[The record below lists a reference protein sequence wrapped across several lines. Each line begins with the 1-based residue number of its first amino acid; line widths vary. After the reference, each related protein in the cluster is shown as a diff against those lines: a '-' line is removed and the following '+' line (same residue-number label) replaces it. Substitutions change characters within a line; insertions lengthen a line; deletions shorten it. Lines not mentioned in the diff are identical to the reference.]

1 VKWYKFAAA
10 EYQIKTIHLSDAEDL
25 AYRRLL
31 DMAYLSEK
39 PIPLDTNLVSRR
51 IRLDQDIVEQVLAE
65 FFERTESGFRN
76 RRVEEEVQAY
86 QAIIERNLKGTKAAA
101 EKAAERAAQGM
112 KRKSPRTKNE
122 PTSNHSHDLDGSHE
136 GILEGSSEG
145 TANHEGFQNKNKNIS
160 PLPPSGG
167 FDRFWSTWPT
177 SPRKV
182 GKAACFKIWVKNG
195 MDENTDRIVSHVSRL
210 KGTTQW
216 LTGFEPAPQTYLN
229 QKRWLAD
236 DVASTALPFGRKVL

>member
-1 VKWYKFAAA
+1 MKWYKFAAA

-39 PIPLDTNLVSRR
+39 PIPLDTNLVARR
-51 IRLDQDIVEQVLAE
+51 VRIDQDIVEQVLSE
-65 FFERTESGFRN
+65 FFEKTAEGYRN
-76 RRVEEEVQAY
+76 RRVEEEVLAY
-86 QAIIERNLKGTKAAA
+86 QTIIERNLKGAKAAA
-101 EKAAERAAQGM
+101 QKAAERAAQGV
-112 KRKSPRTKNE
+112 KRRSPRTLTE
-122 PTSNHSHDLDGSHE
+122 PTSDHE
-136 GILEGSSEG
+136 GNHQGSSEN
-145 TANHEGFQNKNKNIS
+145 TIANLEGNQNKNKNIS

-182 GKAACFKIWVKNG
+182 GKAACFKTWLKHG
-195 MDENTDRIVSHVSRL
+195 MDEHCDRIVSHVSRL

-229 QKRWLAD
+229 QKRWLD
-236 DVASTALPFGRKVL
+236 DEVATTALPFGRKVL

>member
-1 VKWYKFAAA
+1 MKWYKFAAA

-39 PIPLDTNLVSRR
+39 PIPLDTNLVARR
-51 IRLDQDIVEQVLAE
+51 VRIDQDIVEQVLSE
-65 FFERTESGFRN
+65 FFEKTAQGYRN
-76 RRVEEEVQAY
+76 RRVEEEVLAY
-86 QAIIERNLKGTKAAA
+86 QTIIERNLKGAKAAA
-101 EKAAERAAQGM
+101 QKAAERAAQGV
-112 KRKSPRTKNE
+112 KRRSPRTLTE
-122 PTSNHSHDLDGSHE
+122 PTSDHE
-136 GILEGSSEG
+136 GNLEGSSEN
-145 TANHEGFQNKNKNIS
+145 TITNLEGNQNKNKNIS

-167 FDRFWSTWPT
+167 FDRFWSIWPS

-182 GKAACFKIWVKNG
+182 GKAACFKTWLKHG
-195 MDENTDRIVSHVSRL
+195 MDEHCDRIVSHVSRL

-229 QKRWLAD
+229 QKRWLD
-236 DVASTALPFGRKVL
+236 DEVATTALPFGRKVL

>member
-51 IRLDQDIVEQVLAE
+51 IRLDQDIVEQVLSE
-65 FFERTESGFRN
+65 FFEKTESGYRN

-86 QAIIERNLKGTKAAA
+86 QTIIERNLKGAKAAA
-101 EKAAERAAQGM
+101 QKAAERAAQGV
-112 KRKSPRTKNE
+112 KRRSPRTLTE
-122 PTSNHSHDLDGSHE
+122 PTSDHE
-136 GILEGSSEG
+136 GNLEGSSEN
-145 TANHEGFQNKNKNIS
+145 TIANLEGNQNKNKNIS

-167 FDRFWSTWPT
+167 FDRFWSIWPS

-182 GKAACFKIWVKNG
+182 GKAACFKTWLKNG
-195 MDENTDRIVSHVSRL
+195 MDEHCDRIVSHVSRL

-229 QKRWLAD
+229 QKRWLD
-236 DVASTALPFGRKVL
+236 DEVASTALPFGRKVL

>member
-51 IRLDQDIVEQVLAE
+51 IRLDQDIVEQVLSE
-65 FFERTESGFRN
+65 FFEKTAEGYRN
-76 RRVEEEVQAY
+76 RRVEEEVLAY
-86 QAIIERNLKGTKAAA
+86 QTIIERNLKGAKAAA
-101 EKAAERAAQGM
+101 QKAAERAAQGV
-112 KRKSPRTKNE
+112 KRRSPRTLTE
-122 PTSNHSHDLDGSHE
+122 PTSDHE
-136 GILEGSSEG
+136 GNLEGSSEN
-145 TANHEGFQNKNKNIS
+145 TIANLEGNQNKNKNIS

-167 FDRFWSTWPT
+167 FDRFWSTWPS

-195 MDENTDRIVSHVSRL
+195 MDENVDRIVSHVSRL

-229 QKRWLAD
+229 QKRWLD
-236 DVASTALPFGRKVL
+236 DEVASTALPFGRKVL

>member
-10 EYQIKTIHLSDAEDL
+10 EYQIKTIHLTDAEDL

-51 IRLDQDIVEQVLAE
+51 VRIDQDIVEQVLSE
-65 FFERTESGFRN
+65 FFEKTAEGYRN
-76 RRVEEEVQAY
+76 RRVEEEVLAY
-86 QAIIERNLKGTKAAA
+86 QTIIERNLKGAKAAA
-101 EKAAERAAQGM
+101 QKAAERAAQGV
-112 KRKSPRTKNE
+112 KRRSPRTLTE
-122 PTSNHSHDLDGSHE
+122 PTSDHE
-136 GILEGSSEG
+136 GNHQGSSENI
-145 TANHEGFQNKNKNIS
+145 TANLEGNQNKNKNIS

-167 FDRFWSTWPT
+167 FDRFWEVWPK

-182 GKAACFKIWVKNG
+182 GKAACIRTWITNG
-195 MDENTDRIVSHVSRL
+195 MDQHVDRIVSHVSRL

-216 LTGFEPAPQTYLN
+216 LSGFEPAPMTYLN
-229 QKRWLAD
+229 QRRWLDD
-236 DVASTALPFGRKVL
+236 DVATTALPFGRKVL

>member
-39 PIPLDTNLVSRR
+39 PIPLDTNLVARR
-51 IRLDQDIVEQVLAE
+51 VRIDQDIVEQVLSE
-65 FFERTESGFRN
+65 FFEKTESGYRN
-76 RRVEEEVQAY
+76 RRVEEEVLAY
-86 QAIIERNLKGTKAAA
+86 QTIIERNLKGTKAAA
-101 EKAAERAAQGM
+101 EKAAERAAQGV
-112 KRKSPRTKNE
+112 KRRSPRTLNE
-122 PTSNHSHDLDGSHE
+122 PTRDHDGN
-136 GILEGSSEG
+136 LEGSSESSV
-145 TANHEGFQNKNKNIS
+145 ANLEGFQNKNKNIS

-167 FDRFWSTWPT
+167 FDRFWSTWPS

-195 MDENTDRIVSHVSRL
+195 MDEHCDRIVSHVSRL

-229 QKRWLAD
+229 QKRWLD
-236 DVASTALPFGRKVL
+236 DEVATTALPFGRKVL

>member
-1 VKWYKFAAA
+1 MKWYKFAAA

-39 PIPLDTNLVSRR
+39 PIPLDTNLVARR
-51 IRLDQDIVEQVLAE
+51 VRIDQDIVEQVLSE
-65 FFERTESGFRN
+65 FFEKTESGYRN
-76 RRVEEEVQAY
+76 RRVEEEVLAY
-86 QAIIERNLKGTKAAA
+86 QTIIERNLKGTKAAA
-101 EKAAERAAQGM
+101 EKAAERAAQGV
-112 KRKSPRTKNE
+112 KRRSPRTLNE
-122 PTSNHSHDLDGSHE
+122 PTSNHDGN
-136 GILEGSSEG
+136 LEGSSESSV
-145 TANHEGFQNKNKNIS
+145 ANLEGIQNKNKNIS

-167 FDRFWSTWPT
+167 FDRFWSTWPS

-182 GKAACFKIWVKNG
+182 GKAVCFKTWVKHG
-195 MDENTDRIVSHVSRL
+195 MDEHCDRIVSHVSRL

-229 QKRWLAD
+229 QKRWLD
-236 DVASTALPFGRKVL
+236 DEVATTALPFGRKVL

>member
-51 IRLDQDIVEQVLAE
+51 IRLDQDIVEQVLSE
-65 FFERTESGFRN
+65 FFEKTAEGYRN

-86 QAIIERNLKGTKAAA
+86 QTIIERNLKGAKAAA
-101 EKAAERAAQGM
+101 QKAAERAAQGV
-112 KRKSPRTKNE
+112 KRRSPRTLTE
-122 PTSNHSHDLDGSHE
+122 PTSDHE
-136 GILEGSSEG
+136 GNHQGSSEN
-145 TANHEGFQNKNKNIS
+145 TIANLEGNQNKNKNIS

-167 FDRFWSTWPT
+167 FDRFWSTWPS

-182 GKAACFKIWVKNG
+182 GKAACFKTWIKHG
-195 MDENTDRIVSHVSRL
+195 MDEHCDRIVSHVSRL

-229 QKRWLAD
+229 QKRWLD
-236 DVASTALPFGRKVL
+236 DEVATTALPFGRKVL

>member
-10 EYQIKTIHLSDAEDL
+10 EYQIKTIHLTDAEDL

-51 IRLDQDIVEQVLAE
+51 VRIDQDIVEQVLSE
-65 FFERTESGFRN
+65 FFEKTAEGYRN
-76 RRVEEEVQAY
+76 RRVEEEVLAY
-86 QAIIERNLKGTKAAA
+86 QTIIERNLKGAKAAA
-101 EKAAERAAQGM
+101 QKAAERAAQGV
-112 KRKSPRTKNE
+112 KRRSPRTLTE
-122 PTSNHSHDLDGSHE
+122 PTSDHE
-136 GILEGSSEG
+136 GNHQGSSENT
-145 TANHEGFQNKNKNIS
+145 TANLEGNQNKNKNIS

-167 FDRFWSTWPT
+167 FDRFWEVWPK

-182 GKAACFKIWVKNG
+182 GKAACIRTWITNG
-195 MDENTDRIVSHVSRL
+195 MDQHVDRIVSHVSRL

-216 LTGFEPAPQTYLN
+216 LSGFEPAPMTYLN
-229 QKRWLAD
+229 QRRWLD
-236 DVASTALPFGRKVL
+236 DEVATTALPFGRKVL

>member
-10 EYQIKTIHLSDAEDL
+10 EYQIKTIHLTDAEDL

-51 IRLDQDIVEQVLAE
+51 VRIDQDIVEQVLSE
-65 FFERTESGFRN
+65 FFEKTAEGYRN
-76 RRVEEEVQAY
+76 RRVEEEVLAY
-86 QAIIERNLKGTKAAA
+86 QTIIERNLKGAKAAA
-101 EKAAERAAQGM
+101 QKAAERAAQGV
-112 KRKSPRTKNE
+112 KRRSPRTLTE
-122 PTSNHSHDLDGSHE
+122 PTSDHQGN
-136 GILEGSSEG
+136 LEGSSEN
-145 TANHEGFQNKNKNIS
+145 TIANLEGNQNKNKNIS

-167 FDRFWSTWPT
+167 FDRFWEVWPK

-182 GKAACFKIWVKNG
+182 GKAACIRTWITNG
-195 MDENTDRIVSHVSRL
+195 MDQHVERIVSHVSRL

-216 LTGFEPAPQTYLN
+216 LSGFEPAPMTYLN
-229 QKRWLAD
+229 QRRWLDD
-236 DVASTALPFGRKVL
+236 DVATTALPFGRKVL

>member
-51 IRLDQDIVEQVLAE
+51 IRLDQDIVEQVLSE
-65 FFERTESGFRN
+65 FFEKTESGYRN
-76 RRVEEEVQAY
+76 RRVEEEVLAY
-86 QAIIERNLKGTKAAA
+86 QTIIERNLKGTKAAA
-101 EKAAERAAQGM
+101 EKAAERAAQGV
-112 KRKSPRTKNE
+112 KRRSPRTLNE
-122 PTSNHSHDLDGSHE
+122 PTSNHDGN
-136 GILEGSSEG
+136 LEGSPESSVTNLEG
-145 TANHEGFQNKNKNIS
+145 IQNKNKNIS

-167 FDRFWSTWPT
+167 FDRFWSTWPS

-195 MDENTDRIVSHVSRL
+195 MDEHVDRIVSHVSRL
-210 KGTTQW
+210 KTSTQW
-216 LTGFEPAPQTYLN
+216 QTGFEPAPQTYLN
-229 QKRWLAD
+229 QKRWLD
-236 DVASTALPFGRKVL
+236 DEVASTALPFGRKVL

>member
-51 IRLDQDIVEQVLAE
+51 IRLDQDIVEQVLSE
-65 FFERTESGFRN
+65 FFEKTESGYRN

-86 QAIIERNLKGTKAAA
+86 QTIIERNLKGAKAAA
-101 EKAAERAAQGM
+101 QKAAERAAQGV
-112 KRKSPRTKNE
+112 KRRSPRTLTE
-122 PTSNHSHDLDGSHE
+122 PTSDHQGN
-136 GILEGSSEG
+136 LEGSSENT
-145 TANHEGFQNKNKNIS
+145 TANLQGNQNKNKNIS

-167 FDRFWSTWPT
+167 FDRFWEVWPK

-182 GKAACFKIWVKNG
+182 GKGACIRTWITNG
-195 MDENTDRIVSHVSRL
+195 MDEHVERIVSHVSRL

-216 LTGFEPAPQTYLN
+216 LSGFEPAPMTYLN
-229 QKRWLAD
+229 QRRWLDD

>member
-10 EYQIKTIHLSDAEDL
+10 EYQIKTIHLTDAEDL

-51 IRLDQDIVEQVLAE
+51 VRIDQDIVEQVLSE
-65 FFERTESGFRN
+65 FFEKTAEGYRN
-76 RRVEEEVQAY
+76 RRVEEEVLAY
-86 QAIIERNLKGTKAAA
+86 QTIIERNLKGAKAAA
-101 EKAAERAAQGM
+101 QKAAERAAQGV
-112 KRKSPRTKNE
+112 KRRSPRTLTE
-122 PTSNHSHDLDGSHE
+122 PTSDHE
-136 GILEGSSEG
+136 GNHQGSSENT
-145 TANHEGFQNKNKNIS
+145 TANLEGNQNKNKNIS

-167 FDRFWSTWPT
+167 FDRFWEVWPK

-182 GKAACFKIWVKNG
+182 GKAACIRTWITNG
-195 MDENTDRIVSHVSRL
+195 MDQHVDRIVSHVSRL

-216 LTGFEPAPQTYLN
+216 LSGFEPAPMTYLN
-229 QKRWLAD
+229 QRRWLDD
-236 DVASTALPFGRKVL
+236 DVATTALPFGRKVL

>member
-39 PIPLDTNLVSRR
+39 PIPLDTNLVARR
-51 IRLDQDIVEQVLAE
+51 IRIDQDIVEQVLSE
-65 FFERTESGFRN
+65 FFEKSAEGYRN
-76 RRVEEEVQAY
+76 RRVEEEVLAY
-86 QAIIERNLKGTKAAA
+86 QTIIERNLKGTKAAA
-101 EKAAERAAQGM
+101 EKAAERAAQGV
-112 KRKSPRTKNE
+112 KRRSPRTLNE
-122 PTSNHSHDLDGSHE
+122 PTRNHDGN
-136 GILEGSSEG
+136 LEGSSEN
-145 TANHEGFQNKNKNIS
+145 TIANLEGFQNKNKNIS

-167 FDRFWSTWPT
+167 FDRFWSTWPS

-182 GKAACFKIWVKNG
+182 GKAACFKTWVKNG
-195 MDENTDRIVSHVSRL
+195 MDEHVDRIVSHVSRL

-229 QKRWLAD
+229 QKRWLD
-236 DVASTALPFGRKVL
+236 DEVATTALPFGRKVL

>member
-51 IRLDQDIVEQVLAE
+51 IRLDQDIVEQVLSE
-65 FFERTESGFRN
+65 FFEKTAEGYRN
-76 RRVEEEVQAY
+76 RRVEEEVLAY
-86 QAIIERNLKGTKAAA
+86 QTIIERNLKGAKAAA
-101 EKAAERAAQGM
+101 QKAAERAAQGV
-112 KRKSPRTKNE
+112 KRRSPRTLTE
-122 PTSNHSHDLDGSHE
+122 PTSDHE
-136 GILEGSSEG
+136 GNHQGSSENT
-145 TANHEGFQNKNKNIS
+145 TANLEGNQNKNKNIS

-167 FDRFWSTWPT
+167 FDRFWSTWPS

-182 GKAACFKIWVKNG
+182 GKAACFKTWLKHG
-195 MDENTDRIVSHVSRL
+195 MDEHCDRIVSHVSRL

-229 QKRWLAD
+229 QKRWLD
-236 DVASTALPFGRKVL
+236 DEVASTALPFGRKVL

>member
-1 VKWYKFAAA
+1 MKWYKFAAA

-39 PIPLDTNLVSRR
+39 PIPLDTNLVARR
-51 IRLDQDIVEQVLAE
+51 VRIDQDIVEQVLSE
-65 FFERTESGFRN
+65 FFEKTESGYRN
-76 RRVEEEVQAY
+76 RRVEEEVLAY
-86 QAIIERNLKGTKAAA
+86 QTIIERNLKGTKAAA
-101 EKAAERAAQGM
+101 EKAAERAAQGV
-112 KRKSPRTKNE
+112 KRRSPRTLNE
-122 PTSNHSHDLDGSHE
+122 PIRNHDGN
-136 GILEGSSEG
+136 LEGSSESSV
-145 TANHEGFQNKNKNIS
+145 ANLEGFQNKNKNIS

-167 FDRFWSTWPT
+167 FDRFWSTWPS

-195 MDENTDRIVSHVSRL
+195 MDENVDRIVSHVSRL

-229 QKRWLAD
+229 QKRWLD
-236 DVASTALPFGRKVL
+236 DEVATTALPFGRKVL

>member
-1 VKWYKFAAA
+1 MKWYKFAAA
-10 EYQIKTIHLSDAEDL
+10 EYQMKTIHLSDAEDL

-39 PIPLDTNLVSRR
+39 PIPLDTNLVARR
-51 IRLDQDIVEQVLAE
+51 VRIDQDIVEQVLSE
-65 FFERTESGFRN
+65 FFEKTESGYRN
-76 RRVEEEVQAY
+76 RRVEEEVKAY
-86 QAIIERNLKGTKAAA
+86 QTIIERNLKGTKAAA

-112 KRKSPRTKNE
+112 KRRSPRTKNE

-136 GILEGSSEG
+136 GILEGSSES
-145 TANHEGFQNKNKNIS
+145 TANHEGIQNKNKNIS

-167 FDRFWSTWPT
+167 FDRFWEVWPK

-182 GKAACFKIWVKNG
+182 GKGACIRTWITNG
-195 MDENTDRIVSHVSRL
+195 MDEHVERIISHVSRL

-216 LTGFEPAPQTYLN
+216 LSGFEPAPMTYLN
-229 QKRWLAD
+229 QRRWLDD

>member
-51 IRLDQDIVEQVLAE
+51 IRLDQDIVEQVLSE
-65 FFERTESGFRN
+65 FFEKTAEGYRN
-76 RRVEEEVQAY
+76 RRVEEEVLAY
-86 QAIIERNLKGTKAAA
+86 QTIIERNLKGAKAAA
-101 EKAAERAAQGM
+101 QKAAERAAQGV
-112 KRKSPRTKNE
+112 KRRSPRTLTE
-122 PTSNHSHDLDGSHE
+122 PTSDHQGN
-136 GILEGSSEG
+136 LEGSSEN
-145 TANHEGFQNKNKNIS
+145 TIANLEGNQNKNKNIS

-167 FDRFWSTWPT
+167 FDRFWSAWPS

-182 GKAACFKIWVKNG
+182 GKAACFKTWLKHG
-195 MDENTDRIVSHVSRL
+195 MDEHCDRIVSHVSRL

-229 QKRWLAD
+229 QKRWLD
-236 DVASTALPFGRKVL
+236 DEVASTALPFGRKVL

>member
-39 PIPLDTNLVSRR
+39 PIPLDTNLVARR
-51 IRLDQDIVEQVLAE
+51 VRIDQDIVEQVLSE
-65 FFERTESGFRN
+65 FFEKTAEGYRN
-76 RRVEEEVQAY
+76 RRVEEEVLAY
-86 QAIIERNLKGTKAAA
+86 QTIIERNLKGTKAAA
-101 EKAAERAAQGM
+101 EKAAERAAQGV
-112 KRKSPRTKNE
+112 KRRSPRTLTE
-122 PTSNHSHDLDGSHE
+122 PTSDHE
-136 GILEGSSEG
+136 GNLEGSSESSV
-145 TANHEGFQNKNKNIS
+145 ANLEGNQNKNKNIS

-167 FDRFWSTWPT
+167 FDRFWSTWPS

-195 MDENTDRIVSHVSRL
+195 MDEHCDRIVSHVSRL

-229 QKRWLAD
+229 QKRWLD
-236 DVASTALPFGRKVL
+236 DEVATTALPFGRKVL

>member
-1 VKWYKFAAA
+1 MKWYKFAAA

-51 IRLDQDIVEQVLAE
+51 IRLDQDIVEQVLSE
-65 FFERTESGFRN
+65 FFEKTESGYRN
-76 RRVEEEVQAY
+76 RRVEEEVLAY
-86 QAIIERNLKGTKAAA
+86 QTIIERNLKGAKAAA
-101 EKAAERAAQGM
+101 QKAAERAAQGV
-112 KRKSPRTKNE
+112 KRRSPRTLTE
-122 PTSNHSHDLDGSHE
+122 PTSDHE
-136 GILEGSSEG
+136 GNLEGSSEN
-145 TANHEGFQNKNKNIS
+145 TIANLEGNQNKNKNIS

-167 FDRFWSTWPT
+167 FDRFWSIWPT

-182 GKAACFKIWVKNG
+182 GKAACFKTWIKNG
-195 MDENTDRIVSHVSRL
+195 MDEHCDRIVSHVSRL

-229 QKRWLAD
+229 QKRWLD
-236 DVASTALPFGRKVL
+236 DEVASTALPFGRKVL

>member
-1 VKWYKFAAA
+1 MKWYKFAAA

-51 IRLDQDIVEQVLAE
+51 IRLDQDIVEQVLSE
-65 FFERTESGFRN
+65 FFEKTAEGYRN

-86 QAIIERNLKGTKAAA
+86 QTIIERNLKGAKAAA
-101 EKAAERAAQGM
+101 QKAAERAAQGV
-112 KRKSPRTKNE
+112 KRRSPRTLTE
-122 PTSNHSHDLDGSHE
+122 PTSDHE
-136 GILEGSSEG
+136 GNLEGSSESSV
-145 TANHEGFQNKNKNIS
+145 ANLEGNQNKNKNIS

-167 FDRFWSTWPT
+167 FDRFWSTWPS

-182 GKAACFKIWVKNG
+182 GKAACFKTWVKNG
-195 MDENTDRIVSHVSRL
+195 MDEHCDRIVCHVSRL

-229 QKRWLAD
+229 QKRWLD
-236 DVASTALPFGRKVL
+236 DEVASTALPFGRKVL